1 MFINSNKAFT
11 QLQLQFKQHIQST
24 IFILPFLLLYESK
37 TPSIR
42 KFHLYKRVWVGNG
55 GKGREKCSL
64 IWPRQPQRQDLL
76 KIRVLPGTLVFV
88 QLHLIREFIR
98 FSVSELE
105 EVKVRCLH
113 LKKPQRGQIISRGH
127 MEGYNSS
134 SQIARPSLVVLL
146 HVRPAPGD
154 NSSTCFQSQP
164 SGRRN
169 KLWLASSSLQM
180 LLQSHPLYQWQ
191 GVEKAAIL
199 LFSSFQ
205 SLLLMCPGPETEE
218 ARRTR

>member
-1 MFINSNKAFT
+1 M
-11 QLQLQFKQHIQST
+11 
-24 IFILPFLLLYESK
+24 
-37 TPSIR
+37 
-42 KFHLYKRVWVGNG
+42 
-55 GKGREKCSL
+55 
-64 IWPRQPQRQDLL
+64 
-76 KIRVLPGTLVFV
+76 FV

-105 EVKVRCLH
+105 EAKVRCLH
-113 LKKPQRGQIISRGH
+113 LKEPQRGQIISRGH